1 MSNKVII
8 LLFIFLVTWLIACTT
23 EGCYENTESEL
34 NISLFETD
42 DEEIEAIDSLSVYGM
57 GMEDDLL
64 YKEVSTSKISLPLFA
79 GSEISRFVI
88 INGLIYDTISVN
100 YSSRYNYISKG
111 CGYNFLHTIE
121 SVSFTKNRIDTILI
135 INNSVSTGDEE
146 NLRTFF

>member
-1 MSNKVII
+1 MII